1 MKQDLILM
9 IIYAVMFL
17 CLANLALVTNNV
29 MFDILSIA
37 WGAGLLVLA
46 GAYEKDG

>member
-1 MKQDLILM
+1 MKHDLILM

-29 MFDILSIA
+29 ACDILAAA
-37 WGAGLLVLA
+37 WGFGLLVIA
-46 GAYEKDG
+46 SGYRKH